1 MNNKKEKIDYVKLNE
16 VVSLSQRILKLAIIF
31 ISIIGIYAITLILKE
46 WHIFGFIF
54 TILSVL
60 VPFFIGLVIAWLLE
74 PIVKYLYNMGINRIL
89 GSILVYVIML
99 GILYLG
105 FTLLFPIFLEQINDF
120 IKILSRILEDG
131 IIWVERFTN
140 NFKNI
145 SFIDIE
151 VIKTDM
157 VNYFNDVITS
167 ITTEIPTMMINF
179 IKGLF
184 STIGIFSI
192 GLLIGFYLLVSTSN
206 MKKIFLSLLPVRV
219 RRDVI
224 KLLEEANVSFFAYL
238 KGTILTS
245 TLVFVITATGLWLIG
260 VKASLLLGFI
270 CGLTNIIPYIG
281 PYLGGAVAAIVAFS
295 QSVPLGIITLT
306 VISIIQT
313 IEGNIIQPL
322 IMSKTMKLHPVT
334 IIIGLLIFGYFFGI
348 LGMIIATP
356 LIAVIKS
363 IAIFVENKYH
373 LFDL

>member
-120 IKILSRILEDG
+120 IKILPGILEDG

>member
-1 MNNKKEKIDYVKLNE
+1 
-16 VVSLSQRILKLAIIF
+16 
-31 ISIIGIYAITLILKE
+31 
-46 WHIFGFIF
+46 
-54 TILSVL
+54 
-60 VPFFIGLVIAWLLE
+60 
-74 PIVKYLYNMGINRIL
+74 
-89 GSILVYVIML
+89 
-99 GILYLG
+99 
-105 FTLLFPIFLEQINDF
+105 
-120 IKILSRILEDG
+120 
-131 IIWVERFTN
+131 
-140 NFKNI
+140 
-145 SFIDIE
+145 
-151 VIKTDM
+151 
-157 VNYFNDVITS
+157 
-167 ITTEIPTMMINF
+167 
-179 IKGLF
+179 
-184 STIGIFSI
+184 
-192 GLLIGFYLLVSTSN
+192 

-295 QSVPLGIITLT
+295 QSVLLGIITLT